1 MIVILTGAPGAG
13 KGTQADLIA
22 DREGFKKISTG
33 DALRKH
39 IKDGTEIGKKAQ
51 SFMAEGKLVPDSVL
65 LGIIKSELDSAQGK
79 PVLLDGYPRNVAQAS
94 QLQEIVGKD
103 AIKAVIHLDVDF
115 GALVNRIAGRRTC
128 VNCGAS
134 YHVESSPPK
143 KTDICDRC
151 EGHLMQRPDDQAE
164 KVKTRLT
171 VYENETRPIL
181 DFYKKLDLY
190 QKVDGNRSTEAVYKE
205 LSEKLKALTS
215 K

>member
-13 KGTQADLIA
+13 KGTQADLLA
-22 DREGFKKISTG
+22 ERAGFKKISTG

-51 SFMAEGKLVPDSVL
+51 SFMSEGKLVPDSVL

-94 QLQEIVGKD
+94 QLQEIVGE
-103 AIKAVIHLDVDF
+103 KAVKAVVHLDVDF
-115 GALVNRIAGRRTC
+115 TALVNRIAGRRTC

-143 KTDICDRC
+143 KIDVCDRC
-151 EGHLMQRPDDQAE
+151 SGQLVQRPDDQAE
-164 KVKTRLT
+164 KVKTRLS

-181 DFYKKLDLY
+181 DFYSKLGLY
-190 QKVDGNRSTEAVYKE
+190 TKVDGNRSTEAVYKD
-205 LSEKLKALTS
+205 LSTMLKSLTGS
-215 K
+215 